1 MRWCYSGYSTIT
13 LTEAQKS
20 VQAKVMVLSSF
31 MVSLAE
37 LSHVASVISVVVC
50 CLLMLGFLLRMCG
63 QDLLQ
68 GAGVGWHDDHRQN
81 LLSKIFSTQRST
93 VTNVKPIEL
102 FVGIKKVVRLY
113 KIIIIW
119 TNYWFKEAFFDTIY
133 FWYFTGHCVRFGF

>member
-1 MRWCYSGYSTIT
+1 
-13 LTEAQKS
+13 
-20 VQAKVMVLSSF
+20 MVLSSF

-81 LLSKIFSTQRST
+81 LLSKIFNTQRST

-102 FVGIKKVVRLY
+102 FVGIKKVVRPY
-113 KIIIIW
+113 KIIIIYK
-119 TNYWFKEAFFDTIY
+119 N
-133 FWYFTGHCVRFGF
+133 